1 MVQERTK
8 ELQESRDKLEQ
19 SAQLMQAEKMGALGI
34 MAAGIAHE
42 LLNPMVGILN
52 YVQFC
57 LKRTAEDDPRHDVLQ
72 DIERETERCTD
83 IVKNVVTFSRTEQ
96 EGEEEYQKESLAT
109 IIERVVKLLSYRIG
123 AEKVTLT
130 RHVAEG
136 TPAIPMKVNGMQQVL
151 LNLITN
157 AMDAVKESE
166 KKEVNVEVYQE
177 GGFIRVNVS
186 DSGVGIAPENMEKL
200 FDPFF
205 TTKPADKGTGLGLTI
220 VRSIVQSHGGEITCQ
235 SEPGAGTT
243 FNMLLLIKNEKEV
256 TE

>member
-1 MVQERTK
+1 
-8 ELQESRDKLEQ
+8 LEQ

-42 LLNPMVGILN
+42 LLNPLVGILN

-57 LKRTAEDDPRHDVLQ
+57 RKRTAEDDPRHDVLQ

-220 VRSIVQSHGGEITCQ
+220 VRSIVQAHGGEITCQ

-243 FNMLLLIKNEKEV
+243 FSMLLPIKNEQEV